1 MDVQVRPAEP
11 GDVDAAVP
19 LIYASGTHEWDYGFA
34 TRRHPATDWILAA
47 FLGRSATE
55 SYRGY
60 QVALVDGR
68 VVGVGSFLPG
78 AAFDTRN
85 ALRFIWESI
94 RAYGLRE
101 CWGVMRRTLR
111 LMELMPSPGKD
122 ALFIQRVG
130 VSPELRGHG
139 IGRALLD
146 DQIRAAR
153 AAGLRRA
160 VLDVAVTN
168 PRAQALYERLGFRV
182 TGERQLSVR
191 PPVEVP
197 PQRRMQLDF

>member
-1 MDVQVRPAEP
+1 MDVQVRQAEP
-11 GDVDAAVP
+11 GDVDTAVP
-19 LIYASGTHEWDYGFA
+19 LIYASGAHEWDYGFA
-34 TRRHPATDWILAA
+34 TRRHPATEWIRVA
-47 FLGRSATE
+47 FLGGSATE

-60 QVALVDGR
+60 RVALVDGR
-68 VVGVGSFLPG
+68 VVGVGSFLPS

-85 ALRFIWESI
+85 ALRFVWESM
-94 RAYGLRE
+94 RTYGPRE

-130 VSPELRGHG
+130 VSPELRGNG
-139 IGRALLD
+139 IGGALLD

-182 TGERQLSVR
+182 TGERELKVMG
-191 PPVEVP
+191 PVHVP
-197 PQRRMQLDF
+197 LQRRMELDL

>member
-11 GDVDAAVP
+11 ADADAAVP

-34 TRRHPATDWILAA
+34 TRRHPATDWIRAA
-47 FLGRSATE
+47 FLGGSATE

-60 QVALVDGR
+60 HVALVAGR

-85 ALRFIWESI
+85 SLRLIREAI
-94 RAYGLRE
+94 RAYGLTE

-111 LMELMPSPGKD
+111 LMELMPPPGKD

-130 VSPELRGHG
+130 VSPGLRGHG

-146 DQIRAAR
+146 DRICAAR
-153 AAGLRRA
+153 ADRLRCA
-160 VLDVAVTN
+160 VLDVAFTN

-182 TGERQLSVR
+182 MGERQLSVR
-191 PPVEVP
+191 PPVDVP
-197 PQRRMQLDF
+197 PQRRMQLDL

>member
-1 MDVQVRPAEP
+1 V
-11 GDVDAAVP
+11 
-19 LIYASGTHEWDYGFA
+19 
-34 TRRHPATDWILAA
+34 A
-47 FLGRSATE
+47 FLGGSATE

-60 QVALVDGR
+60 RVALVDGR
-68 VVGVGSFLPG
+68 VVGVGSFLSG

-85 ALRFIWESI
+85 ALRFVWESM
-94 RAYGLRE
+94 RTYGPRE

-130 VSPELRGHG
+130 VSPELRGNG
-139 IGRALLD
+139 IGGALLD

-182 TGERQLSVR
+182 TGERELKVMG
-191 PPVEVP
+191 PVHVP
-197 PQRRMQLDF
+197 LQRRMELDL